1 MDPHVKRQS
10 DVMRIE
16 TLITA
21 VDAAGYAMVSEEDF
35 PETFDGDAEPV
46 TASERSSMQAL
57 AVWTPAGP
65 LGSGWSSVQSQASQA
80 WGWIV
85 GRFAGGAAA

>member
-1 MDPHVKRQS
+1 
-10 DVMRIE
+10 MRIE

-35 PETFDGDAEPV
+35 PETFDGDAAPV
-46 TASERSSMQAL
+46 NANEKTPQTAL
-57 AVWTPAGP
+57 AVWSPVGP
-65 LGSGWSSVQSQASQA
+65 MGSGWSSSVQTQASNA

>member
-1 MDPHVKRQS
+1 
-10 DVMRIE
+10 MRRE

-46 TASERSSMQAL
+46 TAGDKAPMQAL
-57 AVWTPAGP
+57 AVWSPAGP
-65 LGSGWSSVQSQASQA
+65 LGASWTSVQTQASHA
-80 WGWIV
+80 WGWIA
-85 GRFAGGAAA
+85 GRLARGAAA

>member
-1 MDPHVKRQS
+1 
-10 DVMRIE
+10 MRIE

-35 PETFDGDAEPV
+35 PETFDGDAAPV
-46 TASERSSMQAL
+46 SAASKAPLQAL
-57 AVWTPAGP
+57 AVWSPVAP
-65 LGSGWSSVQSQASQA
+65 SGTGWTSAVQAQASNA